1 MRWGGE
7 MRGRERE
14 GEERVENWVVGN
26 WELGDL
32 LFVCVKISDMILF
45 KMKGICVN
53 VNYIIL
59 TYAISHPKGGEFDEN
74 SPRVRDSGASLRS
87 GASASLL
94 KPW

>member
-1 MRWGGE
+1 MRWGG
-7 MRGRERE
+7 RG
-14 GEERVENWVVGN
+14 VELRSLELGS

-59 TYAISHPKGGEFDEN
+59 TYAISNQKGGESD
-74 SPRVRDSGASLRS
+74 G
-87 GASASLL
+87 
-94 KPW
+94 

>member
-14 GEERVENWVVGN
+14 REREGGGRS

-53 VNYIIL
+53 VNYVIL
-59 TYAISHPKGGEFDEN
+59 TYAISNQKGGE
-74 SPRVRDSGASLRS
+74 
-87 GASASLL
+87 
-94 KPW
+94 

>member
-7 MRGRERE
+7 KRGGGGRREE
-14 GEERVENWVVGN
+14 GGV

-53 VNYIIL
+53 VNYVIL
-59 TYAISHPKGGEFDEN
+59 TYAISNQKGGE
-74 SPRVRDSGASLRS
+74 
-87 GASASLL
+87 
-94 KPW
+94 